1 MTTRKTK
8 AELEK
13 EREEVYEPVLV
24 VEVEPQ
30 PVEPP
35 AELPTEPVTELP
47 AEPPA
52 PLPEVTGIFLGEEDR
67 RLLKKFN
74 KHIVNKLGLTTTRS
88 FRV

>member
-8 AELEK
+8 AELEKEK

-24 VEVEPQ
+24 VEVEP
-30 PVEPP
+30 P
-35 AELPTEPVTELP
+35 AEPPTEPVTELP

-74 KHIVNKLGLTTTRS
+74 KHIVNKLGLTSTRS

>member
-8 AELEK
+8 AEPEKEK
-13 EREEVYEPVLV
+13 EREEAYEPVSV

-30 PVEPP
+30 PAEPP
-35 AELPTEPVTELP
+35 AELPTEPVTE
-47 AEPPA
+47 PPA
-52 PLPEVTGIFLGEEDR
+52 PAPEVTGIFLGEEDR